1 MTYESDLTGRWALIL
16 GASSGFGR
24 ATSLELA
31 RRGMNVFGVHLDL
44 KATLPLAKQTIA
56 EIEAM
61 GRQAV
66 FFNTN
71 AADGQKRSA
80 PGCWTR
86 SRKRWRP
93 AEVRRPCTC

>member
-1 MTYESDLTGRWALIL
+1 MPNDYDLTGRWALIL

-31 RRGMNVFGVHLDL
+31 RRGMNIFGVHLDL
-44 KATLPLAKQTIA
+44 KATLPLAKQVVA
-56 EIEAM
+56 DIEAM

-71 AADGQKRSA
+71 AADTCKVIVTRERKGIAVRS
-80 PGCWTR
+80 
-86 SRKRWRP
+86 SD
-93 AEVRRPCTC
+93 